1 MKFSY
6 HFDLWELWLNS
17 WIGKIDL
24 LIKVA
29 AQQVRVV
36 VCSIY
41 NSTSRWRLEIHM
53 YIQTYFEQLSCGGG
67 RNKKYSL

>member
-6 HFDLWELWLNS
+6 HFDLWELSLNS

-29 AQQVRVV
+29 AQQVQVV
-36 VCSIY
+36 VWSIY
-41 NSTSRWRLEIHM
+41 NSLLG
-53 YIQTYFEQLSCGGG
+53 Y
-67 RNKKYSL
+67 N